1 MHRLLPIVFV
11 FSALMAG
18 ATFVATAEEALP
30 VTSVAAANKTEV
42 LLAKVWPHG
51 QDPAGFWVS
60 EKLDGV
66 RALWDGHQL
75 RFRSGRIVPAPD
87 WFTAALPAQP
97 LDGELWL
104 GRGTFDALSAIV
116 RKASPLDAEW
126 RQVRYMIFEL
136 PNVSGSF
143 SQRVGQIQVVIA
155 QAKLAWLQA
164 VPQFQVA
171 NTAQLMTRYHEVI
184 AGGGEGLMLHRAE
197 ALYHTGRSDDLLKLK
212 PAEDAEAVVI
222 GYLPGKG
229 RNKGMVGALLVENA
243 AGKRFRIGSGLN
255 DATRHHPPAVGTTIT
270 YRYQELSAKGIP
282 RFPRYWRVREAL

>member
-1 MHRLLPIVFV
+1 MHCFLQIVFV

-18 ATFVATAEEALP
+18 ATFVATAEEAIP
-30 VTSVAAANKTEV
+30 ASTVAAAKKTEI
-42 LLAKVWPHG
+42 LLAKVWQRG
-51 QDPAGFWVS
+51 QDPAAFWVS

-66 RALWDGHQL
+66 RAVWDGHQL

-126 RQVRYMIFEL
+126 HQVRYMIFEL
-136 PNVSGSF
+136 PGSSGNF
-143 SQRVGQIQVVIA
+143 SRRVEKMQVVTA
-155 QAKLAWLQA
+155 QAKLPWLRA

-171 NTAQLMTRYHEVI
+171 NAAQLMTRYHEVI

-222 GYLPGKG
+222 GYFPGKG
-229 RNKGMVGALLVENA
+229 RHKGRVGALLVENA
-243 AGKRFRIGSGLN
+243 AGKRFRIGSGLD
-255 DATRHHPPAVGTTIT
+255 DAARRHPPAVGTTIT
-270 YRYQELSAKGIP
+270 YRYQHLSANGIP
-282 RFPRYWRVREAL
+282 RFPRYWRVREVL

>member
-1 MHRLLPIVFV
+1 MHRFLQIVFV

-42 LLAKVWPHG
+42 LLAKIWQHG

-66 RALWDGHQL
+66 RAIWDGHQL

-136 PNVSGSF
+136 PDFSGSF
-143 SQRVGQIQVVIA
+143 SQRVEQMRVVTA
-155 QAKLAWLQA
+155 QAQLAWLQA

-171 NTAQLMTRYHEVI
+171 NAAQLMARYHEVI
-184 AGGGEGLMLHRAE
+184 ATGGEGLMLHRAD

-212 PAEDAEAVVI
+212 PAEDAEAVII

-243 AGKRFRIGSGLN
+243 EGKRFRIGSGLN
-255 DATRHHPPAVGTTIT
+255 DSVRRHPPAVGTTIT
-270 YRYQELSAKGIP
+270 YRYQELSARGIP